1 MNGYV
6 EIKFENSRNNNTYFY
21 MVPDFISLHEIEGW
35 VIVEDKFWY
44 KGCGKSPYKIVKVIN
59 VYDKTY
65 TPDFPN
71 FTPYAYIADVVH
83 GKRFKELRETQKRI
97 EFIDDKMVEKF
108 AELPV
113 LTKINLMRMLTNT
126 PSEECEL
133 SANENFVLKNKEIF

>member
-6 EIKFENSRNNNTYFY
+6 EVKFENSRNNNTYFY

-35 VIVEDKFWY
+35 VIVEDKFWC

-71 FTPYAYIADVVH
+71 FTPYAYIADVIY
-83 GKRFKELRETQKRI
+83 GKRFKELREVQKQI
-97 EFIDDKMVEKF
+97 EHIDDKMVEKF
-108 AELPV
+108 ADLPT
-113 LTKINLMRMLTNT
+113 LTKIHLMRMLADTVA
-126 PSEECEL
+126 EEHEL
-133 SANENFVLKNKEIF
+133 QADKNLVLKYKETY